1 MIRAADLYTIATSGV
16 RASNQLLATTSNNIA
31 NVNSEGYV
39 REQTTFESQLVGG
52 VGRGTTERV
61 LDTFAQNQLR
71 RDTTQA
77 SEFET
82 YFQRSSVLD
91 DIFASEANSVSSSM
105 SRFFSSLQT
114 ATDEPTNMAARQLVL
129 GEANAL
135 VGQVST
141 LSQFM
146 DNKEKELNLELESSI
161 DTANQLIETIA
172 ELNKNIRIA
181 EGNNL
186 FDEPGV
192 LKNQRD
198 NAILQLAEIMS
209 IETRDNGNGDGS
221 VMVNLTSGESL
232 VLEDGSFNLFQLS
245 GDPDPDYRNLYLA
258 STGKP
263 TTLKL
268 PEQNLG
274 GQLGGLFR
282 YRDEVLAEGQRE
294 LGQISM
300 ALTSAINQQN
310 RLGMDYDEQLGGNIF
325 STPEFQG
332 LNYSANSDL
341 SLTMN
346 ARMTEDGAS
355 KITAADY
362 LVEITG
368 TTPGSPDTVDISVTL
383 VNPDGSYVTDI
394 DGNTLSQTYTGIEAQ
409 AGTFTEVLGGLEIEI
424 PNGDSYAVGD
434 RYLFQPTKSTAQ
446 SIEVIMTRPED
457 IALASPFRVDSN
469 LDNLGDAQLTASSI
483 TNTFVDS
490 TLTDPMASAFDGSGG
505 FVAGSP
511 ASLVFNSESEFE
523 IFDEAGVSL
532 VVVSGVTDYNNIME
546 QAASDAG
553 WPFSALAD
561 FPGYD
566 FSLQGT
572 PVAGDQFTI
581 AYNTDGVDDNRNGLK
596 LAGLQ
601 DVDIMQ
607 QNNNGGGNLIT
618 FHESYANIVSDI
630 GAKTAS
636 ANISMQA
643 AQAMQTQSSDWFQSV
658 SGVNLDEEAANL
670 IRFQQTYAAAARIL
684 TTASE
689 LFDTIYSA
697 TR

>member
-39 REQTTFESQLVGG
+39 RERTTFESQLVGG

-71 RDTTQA
+71 RDTTQVG
-77 SEFET
+77 EFET

-91 DIFASEANSVSSSM
+91 NIFASEANSISSSM

-141 LSQFM
+141 LSKFM
-146 DNKEKELNLELESSI
+146 DDKEKELNLELDATI
-161 DTANQLIETIA
+161 NQANKLIETIA
-172 ELNKNIRIA
+172 ELNANIRIA
-181 EGNNL
+181 EGNNI

-198 NAILQLAEIMS
+198 NAILELAEIMS
-209 IETRDNGNGDGS
+209 IETRDNGNDDGS
-221 VMVNLTSGESL
+221 LMVNLTSGESL

-263 TTLKL
+263 TTLRL

-274 GQLGGLFR
+274 GQMGGLFR

-294 LGQISM
+294 LGQISI
-300 ALTSAINQQN
+300 ALTSAVNQQN
-310 RLGMDYDEQLGGNIF
+310 RLGMDFDQQLGGNIF
-325 STPEFQG
+325 SNPEFQG

-346 ARMTEDGAS
+346 GRVAEDGAN

-368 TTPGSPDTVDISVTL
+368 TSPGTPDTVDISVTL
-383 VNPDGSYVTDI
+383 VNPDGSYVTDV
-394 DGNTLSQTYTGIEAQ
+394 DGNTLTQSYSGLEAQ
-409 AGTFTEVLGGLEIEI
+409 ADTFTEVLGGLELEF

-446 SIEVIMTRPED
+446 AIDVVMTRPED

-469 LDNLGDAQLTASSI
+469 LDNLGDARLTASTV
-483 TNTFVDS
+483 TNTFVDT
-490 TLTDPMASAFDGSGG
+490 TLTDARASTFDGSGG

-511 ASLVFNSESEFE
+511 ASIVFNSESEFE
-523 IFDEAGVSL
+523 IFDEANNSL
-532 VVVSGVTDYNNIME
+532 LVVSGVTDYNNLMQ
-546 QAASDAG
+546 QAASDG
-553 WPFSALAD
+553 SWPFSALAD

-581 AYNTDGVDDNRNGLK
+581 SYNTDGVDDNRNGLE

-601 DVDIMQ
+601 DQDIMQ
-607 QNNNGGGNLIT
+607 QNNNGGSNLVT
-618 FHESYANIVSDI
+618 FHESYANIVSAI

-636 ANISMQA
+636 ANISLQA
-643 AQAMQTQSSDWFQSV
+643 AEAMQTQSSDWFQSV

-684 TTASE
+684 TTANE

>member
-1 MIRAADLYTIATSGV
+1 MIKAADLYTIATSGV

-39 REQTTFESQLVGG
+39 RERTTFDSQLVGG
-52 VGRGTTERV
+52 VGRGVTERV
-61 LDTFAQNQLR
+61 INTFAQNQLR
-71 RDTTQA
+71 RDTTQVG
-77 SEFET
+77 EFET

-91 DIFASEANSVSSSM
+91 NIFASEANSLSSSM
-105 SRFFSSLQT
+105 SRFFSSMQT
-114 ATDEPTNMAARQLVL
+114 ASDEPTNMAARQLVL

-141 LSQFM
+141 LSKFM
-146 DNKEKELNLELESSI
+146 DDKEKELNYELDATINE
-161 DTANQLIETIA
+161 ANKLIETIA
-172 ELNKNIRIA
+172 ELNANIRVA

-192 LKNQRD
+192 LKNERD
-198 NAILQLAEIMS
+198 NAILKLAEIMS
-209 IETRDNGNGDGS
+209 IETRDNGRDDGS

-263 TTLKL
+263 TTLRL

-274 GQLGGLFR
+274 GQIGGLFR

-294 LGQISM
+294 LGQIAI
-300 ALTSAINQQN
+300 ALTSAVNQQN
-310 RLGMDYDEQLGGNIF
+310 RLGMDFDQQLGGNIF
-325 STPEFQG
+325 SNPEFQG
-332 LNYSANSDL
+332 LNYAANSDL

-346 ARMTEDGAS
+346 GRVAEDGAS
-355 KITAADY
+355 NITAADY

-368 TTPGSPDTVDISVTL
+368 TNSGTPDTVDITVTL
-383 VNPDGSYVTDI
+383 VNPDGSFVTDV
-394 DGNTLSQTYTGIEAQ
+394 DGNAITQAYTGLDAENN
-409 AGTFTEVLGGLEIEI
+409 TFTEVIGGLELEF

-434 RYLFQPTKSTAQ
+434 QFLFQPTKSTGQ
-446 SIEVIMTRPED
+446 SIDVIMTRPED

-469 LDNLGDAQLTASSI
+469 LDNLGDARLTDSSMS
-483 TNTFVDS
+483 NTFVDA
-490 TLTDPMASAFDGSGG
+490 TLTDPRASAFDGNGG

-511 ASLVFNSESEFE
+511 ARIVFNSETEFE
-523 IFDEAGVSL
+523 VFDEANNSL
-532 VVVSGVTDYNNIME
+532 VVVSNISDYNNLMQ
-546 QAASDAG
+546 QAANDAG
-553 WPFSALAD
+553 WPFNALPD

-572 PVAGDQFTI
+572 PVAGDEFTI
-581 AYNTDGVDDNRNGLK
+581 AYNTDGVDDNRNGLE

-601 DVDIMQ
+601 DQDIMQ
-607 QNNNGGGNLIT
+607 QNNNGGGNLVT
-618 FHESYANIVSDI
+618 FHESYANIVSSI

-636 ANISMQA
+636 ANISLQA
-643 AQAMQTQSSDWFQSV
+643 AEAMKTQSNDWFQSV

-670 IRFQQTYAAAARIL
+670 IRFQQSYAASARIL
-684 TTASE
+684 TTARE
-689 LFDTIYSA
+689 LFDTIYSV